1 MNLPSPVRS
10 GTRRLKAANTS
21 SLNSSWGVDVRIVED
36 KTVLCTQTE
45 SISQVD
51 TKSMTESIT
60 FLRKVVNKSIVSD
73 DMRQPSIIN
82 RKTLS
87 RVPLLCV

>member
-10 GTRRLKAANTS
+10 GTRWLKAANTS

-45 SISQVD
+45 PISQVN
-51 TKSMTESIT
+51 TKPMTESIT
-60 FLRKVVNKSIVSD
+60 FLGKVVNKSVISD
-73 DMRQPSIIN
+73 DMRQPSVIN
-82 RKTLS
+82 RKSLS
-87 RVPLLCV
+87 RIPLLCV